1 MSAAPR
7 RVPASALETFT
18 ARLFR
23 SHGLPTADAETVA
36 RALVLADLRGVDSH
50 GVLRVGVYVERLKR
64 GLINPAPKVR
74 VLRETPG
81 AALLDGDNGMGP
93 VVATAAMR
101 LALEKARATG
111 TGTVAV
117 RRGNHYGMA
126 AAYPLMALEENCIGL
141 TVTNGPALVAPWGGT
156 RRFFGTNPLAIAVPA
171 GRERPVV
178 LDMATTVVA
187 RGKIIKAAKEQQ
199 PIPAGWALDV
209 AGSPT
214 TDAAAALAGTPV
226 PLGGYKGSGLMLLIE
241 VLSGVLAGA
250 AVGPAVGELYD
261 NPRRPQD
268 VGHLFAALRLTAFGD
283 PEAFKARMDA
293 MIQEVRSGP
302 AAPGTERIY
311 LPGEIEFETEARHR
325 REGVP
330 IGPALWEELTVLGR
344 EVGLPL
350 PGEA

>member
-1 MSAAPR
+1 
-7 RVPASALETFT
+7 
-18 ARLFR
+18 
-23 SHGLPTADAETVA
+23 VA

-209 AGSPT
+209 AGRPT

-226 PLGGYKGSGLMLLIE
+226 PLGGYKGSGLMLVIE

-268 VGHLFAALRLTAFGD
+268 VGHLFAALRLEAFGD

-344 EVGLPL
+344 EAGLPL
-350 PGEA
+350 PGET

>member
-1 MSAAPR
+1 VSAAPR

-36 RALVLADLRGVDSH
+36 RALVLADLRGMDSH

-209 AGSPT
+209 AGRPT

-226 PLGGYKGSGLMLLIE
+226 PLGGYKGSGLMLVIE

-268 VGHLFAALRLTAFGD
+268 VGHLFAALRLEAFGD
-283 PEAFKARMDA
+283 PEAFKGRMDA

-344 EVGLPL
+344 EAGLPL
-350 PGEA
+350 PGET